1 MSSLRLTWKLALLPF
16 RRSRVL
22 LGLMVISLAQL
33 MLGLWFCG
41 SLSGEMA
48 QTRLYAS
55 RAKMVTVQFKDDSA
69 DLEKVKEELSGQEAT
84 VEEWKTEDVLSKM
97 EQDEPEF
104 VQIVRSVGAEGL
116 QLMPKVA
123 VIRGLVS
130 DETLEK
136 IKMMA
141 GVARVDE
148 SPIHHSRLVGF
159 YQHLNMEIWIAVAV
173 ILLLI
178 FVQMVA
184 FQRIQG
190 RDASEVISN
199 LMAWGVSASQARIPA
214 FLTMISLSVLAA
226 ALSVGEW
233 LIFRKWVWKNNAL
246 LGELSMDHSLAF
258 PLVWVVASFVAV
270 MVLSGVLVFSGRTAE
285 E

>member
-1 MSSLRLTWKLALLPF
+1 
-16 RRSRVL
+16 
-22 LGLMVISLAQL
+22 
-33 MLGLWFCG
+33 
-41 SLSGEMA
+41 
-48 QTRLYAS
+48 
-55 RAKMVTVQFKDDSA
+55 
-69 DLEKVKEELSGQEAT
+69 
-84 VEEWKTEDVLSKM
+84 
-97 EQDEPEF
+97 
-104 VQIVRSVGAEGL
+104 
-116 QLMPKVA
+116 
-123 VIRGLVS
+123 
-130 DETLEK
+130 
-136 IKMMA
+136 
-141 GVARVDE
+141 
-148 SPIHHSRLVGF
+148 
-159 YQHLNMEIWIAVAV
+159 MEIWIAVAV

>member
-1 MSSLRLTWKLALLPF
+1 MSSLRLTLKLAILPF

-55 RAKMVTVQFKDDSA
+55 RAKMVTVQFKDEST
-69 DLEKVKEELSGQEAT
+69 DLDKVKEEIAGQEAT
-84 VEEWKTEDVLSKM
+84 LEEWKTEDVLTKM

-123 VIRGLVS
+123 VIRGLIA
-130 DETLEK
+130 DESIEK
-136 IKMMA
+136 IKLMT

-148 SPIHHSRLVGF
+148 SPVHHSRLLGF
-159 YQHLNMEIWIAVAV
+159 YQHLGMEISIAVAV

-178 FVQMVA
+178 FVQLVA
-184 FQRIQG
+184 FQRVQG

-199 LMAWGVSASQARIPA
+199 LMAWGVSGSRARIPA
-214 FLTMISLSVLAA
+214 FLTMLSLSVFAA
-226 ALSVGEW
+226 AISVGEW
-233 LIFRKWVWKNNAL
+233 LVFRKWVWKDNAL

-258 PLVWVVASFVAV
+258 PVLWVAGSFAAV
-270 MVLSGVLVFSGRTAE
+270 IVLSVILVFSGRTAE